1 MTTDELKKAAAE
13 LAVTYV
19 KSGMIVGL
27 GTGSTI
33 QFALERIAELL
44 KIGELKNIFGIP
56 SSLQTEREAKR
67 LGIPLATLDEYPEI
81 DLTIDGADEIAF
93 GFAESYSDPVLTGEE
108 SLNNFAE
115 GHVASVSTEEKT
127 PAKKSTNDIYLIK
140 GGGGALLREK
150 VIAQA
155 SKEEIIIIDENKF
168 SNVLGTKWAVPIEVI
183 PFALNA
189 EVEFLKS
196 MNAVVSIRVNN
207 DESKFK
213 TDEGNYIIDCNF
225 GKIKDIKAL
234 STLLN
239 CRAGIVEH
247 GIFVNLVSRV
257 IIATQEGVKEFS

>member
-1 MTTDELKKAAAE
+1 MTKNELKKAAAE
-13 LAVTYV
+13 LAVSYV

-27 GTGSTI
+27 GTGSTT

-44 KIGELKNIFGIP
+44 KTGELKNIIGIP

-81 DLTIDGADEIAF
+81 DLTIDGADEVAF
-93 GFAESYSDPVLTGEE
+93 GYTEPTSICDESKNEPATENRIS
-108 SLNNFAE
+108 S
-115 GHVASVSTEEKT
+115 EEKSPT
-127 PAKKSTNDIYLIK
+127 KKTNVKKNPNEIYLIK

-150 VIAQA
+150 IIAQA

-168 SNVLGTKWAVPIEVI
+168 SDILGTKWYVPIEVI

-196 MNAVVSIRVNN
+196 LNVAVNIRLNN
-207 DESKFK
+207 DESIFR

-225 GKIKDIKAL
+225 GKIMDVKAL
-234 STLLN
+234 STLLS

-257 IIATQEGVKEFS
+257 IIATQQGVKEF